1 MSNRLGTKWINQVN
15 QIAIGSY
22 RSRFGKYAII
32 AEQVNA
38 LEPEYSKFTDKQ
50 LLEKSKVLRMKARQG
65 DNINKMVPE
74 AFALVREAAKR
85 VLGQRHYDVQLVG
98 GAAIHYKNIAEME
111 TGEGKTLVATLPT
124 YLNALPGKGVH
135 LVTVNDYLA
144 KRDADEMSK
153 VYKMLGMS
161 VGCIITDM
169 SDGDRR
175 AAYLCDITYGTAAV
189 KPLTPM
195 AVCRTLD

>member
-135 LVTVNDYLA
+135 LVTVP
-144 KRDADEMSK
+144 
-153 VYKMLGMS
+153 
-161 VGCIITDM
+161 IT
-169 SDGDRR
+169 SNRR
-175 AAYLCDITYGTAAV
+175 GRRV
-189 KPLTPM
+189 ERSPR
-195 AVCRTLD
+195 V